1 MRYSCLQA
9 QPIPIPIN
17 MENPARKYLLESALT
32 LGDDT
37 RIAKKAYLDSRE
49 VAPLLRAIARV
60 AEDAVEEAE
69 VVEASIVD
77 RSVQTG
83 EGLLL
88 QTVLIVRPPARTDV
102 LNKLDP
108 LNVIPICLLAKHS
121 PFLRLDK

>member
-1 MRYSCLQA
+1 M
-9 QPIPIPIN
+9 
-17 MENPARKYLLESALT
+17 LEGALT

-49 VAPLLRAIARV
+49 VAPLLRAVTRV

-77 RSVQTG
+77 QSVQTG

-102 LNKLDP
+102 LNKFWTPKMLF
-108 LNVIPICLLAKHS
+108 
-121 PFLRLDK
+121 PFAY

>member
-1 MRYSCLQA
+1 MD
-9 QPIPIPIN
+9 
-17 MENPARKYLLESALT
+17 PACKDFLEGTFT
-32 LGDDT
+32 LGDNT

-49 VAPLLRAIARV
+49 VAPLLRAVARV

-88 QTVLIVRPPARTDV
+88 QTVSQLIRSVV
-102 LNKLDP
+102 
-108 LNVIPICLLAKHS
+108 
-121 PFLRLDK
+121 